1 MCAADTDSW
10 RAGAPPPSPIAAR
23 RFQTGLPSPFT
34 LACLKRARKKLGL
47 KETVPRACDIMC
59 NPVWHASPGTGFAR
73 GHPLAAA
80 FHEHCRTT
88 AACRFQTRPG
98 TDREGVRFW
107 PSSIGCCPRC
117 CGLRAALLLRDAHR
131 FHVRRQGPALRRVKT
146 APGPAPAP
154 RTRQARAGY
163 VC

>member
-10 RAGAPPPSPIAAR
+10 RAGVPPPSLVAAW

-34 LACLKRARKKLGL
+34 LACLKRARKELGL
-47 KETVPRACDIMC
+47 RETVPRACDIMC
-59 NPVWHASPGTGFAR
+59 NPVWPPQEPVSP

-98 TDREGVRFW
+98 TDRERVQFW

-117 CGLRAALLLRDAHR
+117 CELRAALRLRDANR
-131 FHVRRQGPALRRVKT
+131 FHVRRQGPALRCVKP
-146 APGPAPAP
+146 APGSAPAP
-154 RTRQARAGY
+154 RTRQARAVY